1 MVINYLIYFISYLF
15 VIFGGHYFVKLWL
28 RRYDIPQD
36 DGLEK
41 AGARIG
47 YLERIFVLTFVL
59 TGHYTAIAVIFA
71 AKSIARFKELE
82 KRHFAEYYLIGT
94 LSSILFA
101 LLVGILTKYW
111 LTL

>member
-1 MVINYLIYFISYLF
+1 MDYFIYSISYL
-15 VIFGGHYFVKLWL
+15 VTLIGGHFFVWIWL
-28 RRYDIPQD
+28 RKYNISGDE
-36 DGLEK
+36 GLK
-41 AGARIG
+41 GAGARIG
-47 YLERIFVLTFVL
+47 ILERALTLTFVL
-59 TGHYTAIAVIFA
+59 TGNYTAIAVIFA